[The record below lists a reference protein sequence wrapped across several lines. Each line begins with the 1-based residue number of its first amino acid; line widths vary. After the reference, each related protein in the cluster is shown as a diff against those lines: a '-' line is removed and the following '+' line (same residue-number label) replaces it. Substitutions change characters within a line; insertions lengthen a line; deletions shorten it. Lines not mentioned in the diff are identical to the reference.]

1 MSDVA
6 LVLGCGIAGLF
17 VGVFVNVLVVRGPGN
32 RSFAPPWTRCA
43 TCERAPSA
51 GTLLPVAG
59 PFLMDGTCGR
69 CGMQI
74 GWWQPL
80 VEVANALLW
89 MIAAVRFG
97 ASLDLVVIL
106 PFFSG
111 LLALSVIDLQTYR
124 LPDRINLPLLIG
136 SIPLIVAIS
145 FIQHRPGDLVWA
157 AVGGLGYWLLLG
169 AMWLVYPRGMGYGDV
184 KLARVLGLYLGW
196 ISPVLILYGLLF
208 AGIGGSLI
216 GIGTLIVTR
225 DRKRGF
231 PFGPWLAGGCVLAM
245 LISERLTR
253 NL

>member
-6 LVLGCGIAGLF
+6 FVLGCGLAGLF
-17 VGVFVNVLVVRGPGN
+17 VGVFVNVLIVRAPGK
-32 RSFAPPWTRCA
+32 RSFAPPWTRCGA
-43 TCERAPSA
+43 CERTPAR
-51 GTLLPVAG
+51 GTLIPVAG
-59 PFLMDGTCGR
+59 SFVMEGRCGR
-69 CGMQI
+69 CGERL

-80 VEVANALLW
+80 VEVGNALLW

-97 ASLDLVVIL
+97 TSAELIVIL

-111 LLALSVIDLQTYR
+111 LLALSVIDLRTYR
-124 LPDRINLPLLIG
+124 LPDRINLPLLLG
-136 SIPLIVAIS
+136 SIPLIVVIS
-145 FIQHRPGDLVWA
+145 LVQNRPEDLVWA
-157 AVGGLGYWLLLG
+157 AVGGVGYWLLLG
-169 AMWLVYPRGMGYGDV
+169 AMWFVYPRGMGYGDV

-208 AGIGGSLI
+208 AGIGGSII

-225 DRKRGF
+225 DRTRGF

-245 LISERLTR
+245 IISDWLTR